1 MKLQVS
7 LKNTFVETTS
17 LLFVLLFTYAAITK
31 LLDFENFQVQLGQ
44 SPLLSSYAI
53 WISYMV
59 IAIEL
64 LISLMLMIPK
74 FRTAGLYASLSLMS
88 MFSSYIFIMLH
99 FSSFVPC
106 SCGGILEKMSWNVH
120 LIFNLF
126 FVGLALASLLMLPSS
141 KTTNG
146 NQTNRKKRWFYISS
160 NIIFSIIIVIVLFL
174 SSEKIMH
181 YKNPF
186 IRRFPKHPIVQ
197 DTIID
202 LKYNS
207 YYFAGSDR
215 EKIYLGNYS
224 NPLHITAIGKKTKE
238 RESIKII
245 FDSKKILF
253 SSVKIRIRDSSF
265 YLMDGTVPAVFTG
278 SKSDWKANRQLT
290 GMPYFTLAEPI
301 NPTKIILRSSNGRNA
316 EHSIGIF
323 DETRSSKIK
332 YNSRLLQKQID
343 GIFDT
348 DGTLLFDEKANRTV
362 YTYYYRNQY
371 IVIDSN
377 GNLEYSANT
386 IDTTTKAKIKVAHL
400 KNNTQRKLS
409 APALTVNAYT
419 AVCENLL
426 FVNSKVSGRFESDK
440 LWEQSFIIDVYDLNT
455 KSYLMSFSIY
465 KIDNKKMSSFFVT
478 SDYLYAIMGTNLG
491 IYRLRDLL
499 KNEINSVKSKEK

>member
-1 MKLQVS
+1 MKLQVR
-7 LKNTFVETTS
+7 LKNAFVETSS
-17 LLFVLLFTYAAITK
+17 LLFVLLFTYAAIAK
-31 LLDFENFQVQLGQ
+31 ILDFENFQVQLGQ
-44 SPLLSSYAI
+44 SPLLSSYAT
-53 WISYMV
+53 WIAYMV
-59 IAIEL
+59 PAIEL

-74 FRTAGLYASLSLMS
+74 LRSTGLYASLSLMA

-126 FVGLALASLLMLPSS
+126 FVGLSLASILMFPPS
-141 KTTNG
+141 KTADG
-146 NQTNRKKRWFYISS
+146 IQTGRKKRWLYISS
-160 NIIFSIIIVIVLFL
+160 NIIFSTILIIALFL
-174 SSEKIMH
+174 SSEKIMR
-181 YKNPF
+181 YENPF

-202 LKYNS
+202 LKFNS

-224 NPLHITAIGKKTKE
+224 NPLHITAIGKKTKNK
-238 RESIKII
+238 ESIKII
-245 FDSKKILF
+245 LDSKKTLF

-278 SKSDWKANRQLT
+278 SKSNWKAEKQLT
-290 GMPYFTLAEPI
+290 GLPYFTLAEPI
-301 NPTKIILRSSNGRNA
+301 NQTKIILRSSNGRNA

-323 DETRSSKIK
+323 NETKSPKIR
-332 YNSRLLQKQID
+332 YNSSLLQKQID

-348 DGTLLFDEKANRTV
+348 DGTLLFDEKTNRAV
-362 YTYYYRNQY
+362 YTYYYRNEY
-371 IVIDSN
+371 IAIDTN
-377 GNLEYSANT
+377 ANLEYSANT

-400 KNNTQRKLS
+400 KNNTERKLS
-409 APALTVNAYT
+409 APAITVNAYT

-440 LWEQSFIIDVYDLNT
+440 LWEQSFIIDVYNLDT
-455 KSYLMSFSIY
+455 KSYLMSFSLY
-465 KIDNKKMSSFFVT
+465 KIGNKKLSSIIVT
-478 SDYLYAIMGTNLG
+478 PEYLYAIMGTDLG

-499 KNEINSVKSKEK
+499 KNEINSVKSKEN